1 MPLQLIAL
9 YCWVCACYDTHP
21 DLKFQRLSP
30 NDEPG
35 FTDQEL
41 VTIYLF
47 GHMQGHPLKRRIHDR
62 AADRYVRQHWAEWF
76 PRLPSYQAFSHR
88 LNGLTLA
95 FQTLIGQCLPQADDP
110 DGDLVRLVDAL
121 PVMLSRGPHSPRAR
135 VARPK
140 ADLGY
145 CAAKNQF
152 YHALNRTADAAAR
165 VGVPPPGS
173 AAHAGVV
180 VFHPGFLPRP
190 DGSPRALAPASK
202 LGLLRRQGLRQPGA
216 APTGSGPRCPVADAL
231 SRPQAD
237 AVARR
242 GGPVA
247 AAARSRFVSALR
259 LPVESLFKWLMGQT
273 GFQDAANVRSEAG
286 LDLHCYGK
294 RAVACFLLATN
305 P

>member
-9 YCWVCACYDTHP
+9 YCWVCDCYDTHP

-30 NDEPG
+30 NDQPE

-47 GHMQGHPLKRRIHDR
+47 GHMQGHTLKRRIHD
-62 AADRYVRQHWAEWF
+62 YVRQHWAGWF

-110 DGDLVRLVDAL
+110 HSDLVRLVDSL

-152 YHALNRTADAAAR
+152 YHGLKLHVSACRRPGRLPLPEWFFFTPASCHDLTAAR
-165 VGVPPPGS
+165 EHLPLR
-173 AAHAGVV
+173 AGLVYCADKAYASREQRQQAQAQGTQWLTPYKAV
-180 VFHPGFLPRP
+180 RGQTLLPA
-190 DGSPRALAPASK
+190 GE
-202 LGLLRRQGLRQPGA
+202 GLW
-216 APTGSGPRCPVADAL
+216 
-231 SRPQAD
+231 
-237 AVARR
+237 
-242 GGPVA
+242 
-247 AAARSRFVSALR
+247 SRFVSALR

-294 RAVACFLLATN
+294 LAVACFLLATN